1 MTLPFPCHMKEG
13 VAGWVSVQ
21 TLLRGPCPQTWP
33 PACVPARQEGA
44 EGAEGES
51 TLCLLGRLHAGA
63 VQRARLALALAP
75 ASWNLVLQPLPEPF
89 LDLFASEMMAEGG
102 GDGGLL
108 VLSVDP
114 GEGGVGRAIL
124 AALHLG

>member
-1 MTLPFPCHMKEG
+1 MNEG

-21 TLLRGPCPQTWP
+21 TLPRVLLRGACPQTWP

-63 VQRARLALALAP
+63 VQRARLAPAPALAP
-75 ASWNLVLQPLPEPF
+75 CRLELGPAASARALFGP
-89 LDLFASEMMAEGG
+89 FASEMTGEGG

-108 VLSVDP
+108 VLCVGP
-114 GEGGVGRAIL
+114 REGRAGCAIL
-124 AALHLG
+124 AALHSG